1 MPRVLVADDAAALRL
16 VVRITLESQG
26 WSVLE
31 AADGGSAVARVTAD
45 RPDLLLL
52 DLDLGPGS
60 IDGIEVCRR
69 VQDDPATAAIP
80 VLILTASE
88 RPEDRARAAAAG
100 AVGFLTKPFGPL
112 QLLEAIRRTMHEYL
126 SGPGL
131 GLYLVDAG
139 VLDPAGLERALAEQ
153 RRRAAAGRPEQL
165 GAVLTGLGLV
175 TAAELAAALD
185 RQRADLDLR
194 LDPAS

>member
-1 MPRVLVADDAAALRL
+1 MPQVLVTDDAPALRL

-31 AADGGSAVARVTAD
+31 AADGGSAVARAAAE

-69 VQDDPATAAIP
+69 VQAAPETAAIP

-88 RPEDRARAAAAG
+88 RSEDRVRAAEAG
-100 AVGFLTKPFGPL
+100 AAGFLTKPFGPL
-112 QLLEAIRRTMHEYL
+112 QLLDAVRRTMHEYL

-139 VLDPAGLERALAEQ
+139 VLAPAALDRALAEQ
-153 RRRAAAGRPEQL
+153 RRRAAGGRPEQL
-165 GAVLTGLGLV
+165 GAILTALGLV
-175 TAAELAAALD
+175 TAGELDAALA